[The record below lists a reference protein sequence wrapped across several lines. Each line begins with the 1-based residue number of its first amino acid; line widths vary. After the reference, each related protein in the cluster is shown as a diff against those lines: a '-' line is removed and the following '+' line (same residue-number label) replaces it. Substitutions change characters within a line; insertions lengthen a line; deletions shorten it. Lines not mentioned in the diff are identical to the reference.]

1 LHDEAVTG
9 VTKRPTAPAPDIL
22 GRIARPDELPG
33 RAGPWMASR
42 HAHGVDVGQRNPAL
56 FFPVTA
62 GENFAPRF
70 RLPPGHVCPTLR
82 SVRGS
87 EFVRRIQALGKR
99 RGVEVRWVAHR
110 GKGSHG
116 LLYYGSKMTTVRD
129 LKDEVD
135 KRAYYRM
142 LQQLGLSQGDIA

>member
-1 LHDEAVTG
+1 
-9 VTKRPTAPAPDIL
+9 
-22 GRIARPDELPG
+22 
-33 RAGPWMASR
+33 M
-42 HAHGVDVGQRNPAL
+42 
-56 FFPVTA
+56 
-62 GENFAPRF
+62 
-70 RLPPGHVCPTLR
+70 
-82 SVRGS
+82 
-87 EFVRRIQALGKR
+87 RRIQALGKR

-135 KRAYYRM
+135 KRAYHKM